1 MSKTLESGISRRDFA
16 RRVAAA
22 SAATL
27 LPSSALPIP
36 AATAESSPSPT
47 QQQPADATQL
57 SPQSQAEA
65 DARYQAI
72 LDQYGSRFS
81 EAQKTNLHL
90 LCHDAQAPLDRLRAY
105 HVENSDDPA
114 LYLKPLVEREKKPA
128 VGSATPLPVAV
139 PKKP

>member
-27 LPSSALPIP
+27 LPAGALATPP
-36 AATAESSPSPT
+36 AITSPLP
-47 QQQPADATQL
+47 QQPTGTTQL
-57 SPQSQAEA
+57 SAESQAEA
-65 DARYQAI
+65 DARFQAI
-72 LDQYGSRFS
+72 LNQYGSRFS
-81 EAQKTNLHL
+81 DAQKIDLRRLSNEAQP
-90 LCHDAQAPLDRLRAY
+90 ALDRLRAY
-105 HVENSDDPA
+105 HIENSDDPA